1 MMIEKIQAAA
11 SASLKGFD
19 AVSDTEKTGN
29 SLFGAA
35 VNVAATAVA
44 GPSFASVM
52 GSMATDA
59 LNSVKGGEAASFAAM
74 QGKATT
80 REVVDSVMAAEQS
93 LKTAV
98 AFRDKLVSAYLDIT
112 KMQI

>member
-19 AVSDTEKTGN
+19 AVTGSEKSET

-35 VNVAATAVA
+35 ATAAASAVV

-52 GSMATDA
+52 GSMASDA
-59 LNSVKGGEAASFAAM
+59 LNSIKGGEAASFASI
-74 QGKATT
+74 QGKAST